1 MGRFLTI
8 EELRERIKQLDEE
21 KKARD
26 IEQGYCILQQPS
38 YKPIV
43 SDVWAEQAYYKH
55 WPEIK
60 LFLAEYAS
68 LILEAKEIVLVGEQP
83 KLLEWQALLN
93 IAAECKDRSLSL
105 RCFFIARIF
114 LKAAIEGDER
124 FEYAKLAHLIASEI
138 SDYPYHVY
146 YKECYDDGYADG
158 ERGTFDEYYET
169 KKEELATWLTE
180 H

>member
-38 YKPIV
+38 YKPVV
-43 SDVWAEQAYYKH
+43 SDVWAQEAYYKH
-55 WPEIK
+55 LSEIK
-60 LFLAEYAS
+60 VSLAEYAT
-68 LILEAKEIVLVGEQP
+68 LLLDAKEVVVVGEHP

-93 IAAECKDRSLSL
+93 IARECKDRSLSL
-105 RCFFIARIF
+105 RCFFISQIF

-124 FEYAKLAHLIASEI
+124 FGYAKLAEWIDKEI
-138 SDYPYHVY
+138 NDYPYHVY
-146 YKECYDDGYADG
+146 YKERYDDGYG
-158 ERGTFDEYYET
+158 EGTQGTFDEYYEM
-169 KKEELATWLTE
+169 KREELASWLIE